1 MVHGDD
7 PAWADCEQALRESLA
22 FLIGGID
29 TSTQSVA
36 HGVRELS
43 GWFAAHPEDRE
54 LLSDREFMAAFKESL
69 RLPRNPRLPRTAGE
83 DTILSS
89 GIKIKK
95 GQRVA
100 ISRGLCNRDETAR
113 VLTPTSSTPAA
124 HPRATC
130 PPTA

>member
-1 MVHGDD
+1 MVPGDD
-7 PAWADCEQALRESLA
+7 PAWADREQALRESLA

-54 LLSDREFMAAFKESL
+54 LLSDCEFMTAAFKESL
-69 RLPRNPRLPRTAGE
+69 RLPRNPHLSRTAGE

-100 ISRGLCNRDETAR
+100 IIAGSVTATR
-113 VLTPTSSTPAA
+113 QLGS
-124 HPRATC
+124 
-130 PPTA
+130 